1 MRPGLIMDGGEIE
14 MSREELQSW
23 IRNKVKKTKPV
34 SSDMLE
40 KCSQLQSLL
49 QRREEQ
55 AANLLKLCESVAACE
70 ETVKKLYSLLG
81 WEYGDTDYDD
91 DISQSSS
98 GQASPLSCESV
109 HSEAQVPRPL
119 TFAGPASK
127 LKDSKNLRDLR
138 RKYPLTLIS
147 EPVVVLTRLPS
158 SEITSPL
165 PPPSPENYQTEDDSL
180 SNAGSDMQWEPDR
193 DGSDSDFSVSSTK
206 KRKKRTKTKEKR
218 VKNHTTYQASKNT
231 IANSSGAKRV
241 TLKSFFSAESSAA
254 KTSTPQASA
263 KRLAANTAE
272 VTPVTTRSAVS
283 ECLAT
288 KTPPAVPQDEINVS
302 MKVLAR
308 RRPLSW
314 QRGTVVEIIT
324 KDDGR
329 VKYKVMFEEKGKS
342 LVSGHHIAFDHMP
355 KVNQLVVGTRVVIK
369 TEDGQFV
376 PGVMAEVPS
385 RKNRMRFLVFID
397 DHTSLYVGLPVIH
410 LVCKPLQNP
419 LDDIL
424 DEKHKLFMQ
433 TYLKRWPYPPQS
445 QYRVGQSVNIERNG
459 YLQRT
464 NVLQTD
470 CSLIQVV
477 FLNDNHK
484 EWIYRGSNR
493 LEQMMNINENSV
505 SKGGQE
511 EE

>member
-1 MRPGLIMDGGEIE
+1 ME

-23 IRNKVKKTKPV
+23 IRDKVKKTKPV

-55 AANLLKLCESVAACE
+55 AANLLKLCESMAACE

-91 DISQSSS
+91 DINQSSS
-98 GQASPLSCESV
+98 EQASPLSCESV
-109 HSEAQVPRPL
+109 HSETEVPRPL
-119 TFAGPASK
+119 TSAGPASK
-127 LKDSKNLRDLR
+127 LKDSKNLGGDLR
-138 RKYPLTLIS
+138 RKYLFNLIS

-158 SEITSPL
+158 SEITSRL
-165 PPPSPENYQTEDDSL
+165 PPPSSENYWTEEESL
-180 SNAGSDMQWEPDR
+180 SNAESDMQWEADR
-193 DGSDSDFSVSSTK
+193 DGSDSDFSVSSSLSK
-206 KRKKRTKTKEKR
+206 KRKKRSKTKEKR
-218 VKNHTTYQASKNT
+218 VKSHTTYQASKNT
-231 IANSSGAKRV
+231 IANSS
-241 TLKSFFSAESSAA
+241 AA
-254 KTSTPQASA
+254 KTSTLQASA
-263 KRLAANTAE
+263 KSKTAKSPQADTNTSAAIPAAKTSRLAANTAE

-283 ECLAT
+283 QHLAT
-288 KTPPAVPQDEINVS
+288 KTPPAVRQDEINVS

-355 KVNQLVVGTRVVIK
+355 KVNQLVVGTRVVVK
-369 TEDGQFV
+369 TEDGQFM
-376 PGVMAEVPS
+376 PGVMAEIPS

-445 QYRVGQSVNIERNG
+445 QYRVGQSVNVEHNG

-464 NVLQTD
+464 NVLQID

-493 LEQMMNINENSV
+493 LEQMININENSV